1 MFHFLSRVSSISLTG
16 EKDEASVW
24 SRFFLPEWDPGRP
37 RVTRL
42 LPWIQPQKCAP
53 VLQKRSLRRWS
64 RNLWSSWS
72 LGCLK
77 LPQRSCLVLVPVGK
91 QGFESQVCYHWLL
104 WLICIVT
111 IKFHKMSI
119 NIIIFINSIKFI
131 TFIIVIIFIILFIF
145 VILIISIIFTIFLL
159 FIFWYHHSSYNI
171 MQNNCFFNVLSA
183 WNYLIWKCNV
193 SCVKSIFEIVL
204 LSESIQCLT
213 CHLHMDDCKSCV
225 GSVIPSPPWH
235 NCNWNCTVISVES
248 TFWIVLLLEK
258 HMDSHIDSVGSVTFL
273 EIFSKIKNHLY

>member
-1 MFHFLSRVSSISLTG
+1 MKPLCDPVFFCLNGILGGQGLQDCCHGYNHRSVHRCCKRDPWEDDQEICGQVEVLDAWIS
-16 EKDEASVW
+16 
-24 SRFFLPEWDPGRP
+24 P
-37 RVTRL
+37 REVC
-42 LPWIQPQKCAP
+42 PA
-53 VLQKRSLRRWS
+53 
-64 RNLWSSWS
+64 
-72 LGCLK
+72 
-77 LPQRSCLVLVPVGK
+77 LVPVGK